1 MLTPGGDLQFER
13 AEYAGG
19 STGPACCTC
28 KQPATPQYHQFNG
41 RVFCT
46 NCRQQI
52 EQSIQQLHQSGSL
65 AQAALFG
72 LGAAA
77 LAAGILYAVTALT
90 RGIQF
95 GVIGV
100 LAGYLV
106 GKAVR
111 KGSGSAG
118 GMQYQGLAMLLTYLS
133 FAGSYAI
140 EILRSVQAPGGVP
153 YLRLFDFAL
162 AAPVMGGFRNIL
174 GMIIIGI
181 ALWQAWKMN
190 RRVDVKFTG
199 PFTAGA

>member
-1 MLTPGGDLQFER
+1 MPDSGDLQFER

-19 STGPACCTC
+19 NAGPACCTC

-52 EQSIQQLHQSGSL
+52 EQSIQQLHQRGSM

-72 LGAAA
+72 VGAAVVGA
-77 LAAGILYAVTALT
+77 LIFYAVTSVTGYEIGL
-90 RGIQF
+90 
-95 GVIGV
+95 IGV
-100 LAGYLV
+100 LVGFLV

-111 KGSGSAG
+111 KGSGSIG
-118 GMQYQGLAMLLTYLS
+118 GTQYQVLAIVLTYVSIASRYVL
-133 FAGSYAI
+133 
-140 EILRSVQAPGGVP
+140 EILHSAGASVDLP
-153 YLRLFDFAL
+153 YLRLFGVAL
-162 AAPVMGGFRNIL
+162 VAPVMGGFQNIL

-190 RRVDVKFTG
+190 RRVDVRFTG
-199 PFTAGA
+199 PFAAGA